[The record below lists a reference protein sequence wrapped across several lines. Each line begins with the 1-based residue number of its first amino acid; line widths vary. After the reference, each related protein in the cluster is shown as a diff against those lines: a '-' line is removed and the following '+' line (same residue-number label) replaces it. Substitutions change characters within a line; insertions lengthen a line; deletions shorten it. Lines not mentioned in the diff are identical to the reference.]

1 MTGRLLPTHNV
12 AAVPRKYA
20 RDRSHVPVAFDVGA
34 IPTSHY
40 RGIAACSA
48 ASLGLGRSPA
58 LRNPPMKK
66 TDRST
71 AFTVASATP
80 HIEKLHHA
88 GFAVRHTVAA
98 GRFGVVY
105 RALDLVNHR
114 DVAIKVIDLEAL
126 RPTQGPHSET
136 EIEAL
141 AALRHPHVVPLFS
154 SGRLDDAVRY
164 FVMPWIEGASL
175 RGRLR
180 ERGRLPLVDA
190 LRLGVGVADALV
202 ALHSRRLIHRDVKPE
217 NVLIEGRHAVLIDF
231 GLVCTAHD
239 ASTVAQEQDPVVG
252 TPVYMAPEQ
261 WQHGAAIDGRADIF
275 GLASM
280 IYESLTGIAPN
291 DEVQIE
297 RRVRSLWRWS
307 ESQPSEA
314 LLNGEHPPVR
324 PTVRLR
330 ARRKDAPDLLEQI
343 LRRALRLDPDAR
355 PATAVDFRDA
365 LECILAEQLAASGPP
380 RWLRKQV

>member
-1 MTGRLLPTHNV
+1 
-12 AAVPRKYA
+12 
-20 RDRSHVPVAFDVGA
+20 
-34 IPTSHY
+34 
-40 RGIAACSA
+40 
-48 ASLGLGRSPA
+48 
-58 LRNPPMKK
+58 MKK
-66 TDRST
+66 TDPLT

-80 HIEKLHHA
+80 HIEKLHDA

-141 AALRHPHVVPLFS
+141 AALRHPHVVPLYS

-180 ERGRLPLVDA
+180 ERGRLPLIDA

-239 ASTVAQEQDPVVG
+239 ASTVEQEQDPVVG
-252 TPVYMAPEQ
+252 TPAYMAPEQ

-314 LLNGEHPPVR
+314 LLNSEQPPVR